1 MCMHMCVCVCVC
13 VCVCMYV
20 CVHVCVYLF
29 LLVCVS
35 MHVTVVSCDYLTIR
49 PSTHRTRAQLISVS
63 CHYSTEMNAE
73 SSRSHLV
80 IGIVLES
87 TNKATGNVVKG
98 KVGQG
103 GRWPA
108 KVEKLVSVL
117 NSVTYNQ

>member
-1 MCMHMCVCVCVC
+1 
-13 VCVCMYV
+13 
-20 CVHVCVYLF
+20 
-29 LLVCVS
+29 

-103 GRWPA
+103 GMWPA

>member
-1 MCMHMCVCVCVC
+1 MCVYVCVC

-103 GRWPA
+103 GMWPA